1 MSLLERLNVPIDN
14 GAGVPSIGPVR
25 TKSGSRSSPYTR
37 PNRTPKGD
45 PDAQW
50 SHDLYEDPEKP
61 SLSSR
66 LTLSAAQPRKPD
78 SRLAQRALRDAAGD
92 SKASGQGLS
101 IKGASAVP
109 LGNVVEVK
117 GLVRGTTAADVEA
130 IFKRCGTIVSS
141 ETASPKASENVIVR
155 ITFKLPAHADAAVNK
170 FNGQPADGKILQ
182 VSIVGTKAVG
192 LSGRLAG
199 VDAVDD
205 SVDVLME
212 GGDEGNS
219 SKMRS
224 DSIIASDPRA
234 SVLVAPPG
242 ADPRQYS
249 QQSPS
254 NSRADGQK
262 WHRGGR
268 GRGRGGRG
276 RRGGGGGER
285 GVGMDIDG

>member
-14 GAGVPSIGPVR
+14 GTGAPSIGPVR
-25 TKSGSRSSPYTR
+25 TKSGNRSSPYTR

-92 SKASGQGLS
+92 SKTSGQGLS

-109 LGNVVEVK
+109 LGNVVEIR
-117 GLVRGTTAADVEA
+117 GLVKGTTAADVEA
-130 IFKRCGTIVSS
+130 IFKRCGAIVSS
-141 ETASPKASENVIVR
+141 ETASPKASENVVVR
-155 ITFKLPAHADAAVNK
+155 ITFKLPAQADAAVNK

-199 VDAVDD
+199 VDVVDD
-205 SVDVLME
+205 SVDVLMDGGEE
-212 GGDEGNS
+212 GSS

-242 ADPRQYS
+242 TDPKLYTQHS
-249 QQSPS
+249 HS
-254 NSRADGQK
+254 NSRPDGQK

-276 RRGGGGGER
+276 RRGAGDR
-285 GVGMDIDG
+285 GAGMDVDN

>member
-1 MSLLERLNVPIDN
+1 MSLLERLNVPMD
-14 GAGVPSIGPVR
+14 GAPSIGPIR
-25 TKSGSRSSPYTR
+25 SKSGIRSSPYNRT
-37 PNRTPKGD
+37 NRTPKGD

-50 SHDLYEDPEKP
+50 SHDLYEDPDKP

-66 LTLSAAQPRKPD
+66 LTLTAAQPRKPD
-78 SRLAQRALRDAAGD
+78 SRLAQRALRDATGD
-92 SKASGQGLS
+92 SKGLS
-101 IKGASAVP
+101 IKGASSAP

-141 ETASPKASENVIVR
+141 ETASAKTSENVVVR
-155 ITFKLPAHADAAVNK
+155 LTFKQVAQADAAVAK

-199 VDAVDD
+199 VDVIDD

-212 GGDEGNS
+212 GGDES
-219 SKMRS
+219 ASKMRS

-242 ADPRQYS
+242 TDPKHYS
-249 QQSPS
+249 QQS
-254 NSRADGQK
+254 NSRADAQR
-262 WHRGGR
+262 WPRGGR

-276 RRGGGGGER
+276 RRGGGGA
-285 GVGMDIDG
+285 GMDID

>member
-14 GAGVPSIGPVR
+14 GPGAPSIGPVR

-37 PNRTPKGD
+37 PIRTPKGD

-92 SKASGQGLS
+92 SKALGLGLS

-109 LGNVVEVK
+109 LGNVVEIR

-130 IFKRCGTIVSS
+130 IFKRCGAIVSS

-155 ITFKLPAHADAAVNK
+155 ITFKLPAQADAAVNK

-199 VDAVDD
+199 VDVVDD

-212 GGDEGNS
+212 GGEESS

-242 ADPRQYS
+242 ADPKQYS
-249 QQSPS
+249 QHSHS
-254 NSRADGQK
+254 NSRPDGQR

-268 GRGRGGRG
+268 GRGRGRG
-276 RRGGGGGER
+276 RRGGGER
-285 GVGMDIDG
+285 GAGMDIDG

>member
-14 GAGVPSIGPVR
+14 GTGAPSIGPVR

-109 LGNVVEVK
+109 LGNVVEIR
-117 GLVRGTTAADVEA
+117 GLVKGTTAADVEA
-130 IFKRCGTIVSS
+130 IFKRCGAIVSS
-141 ETASPKASENVIVR
+141 ETASPKASENVVVR
-155 ITFKLPAHADAAVNK
+155 ITFKLPAQADAAVNK

-199 VDAVDD
+199 VDVVDD
-205 SVDVLME
+205 SVDVLMDGGEE
-212 GGDEGNS
+212 GSS

-242 ADPRQYS
+242 TDPKLYTQHS
-249 QQSPS
+249 HS
-254 NSRADGQK
+254 NSRPDGQK

-276 RRGGGGGER
+276 RRVGGDR
-285 GVGMDIDG
+285 GAGMDVDN

>member
-1 MSLLERLNVPIDN
+1 MSLLERLNVPIGN
-14 GAGVPSIGPVR
+14 GVGAPSIGPVR

-37 PNRTPKGD
+37 PNRPPKGD
-45 PDAQW
+45 SDAQW

-66 LTLSAAQPRKPD
+66 LTLTPAQPRKPD
-78 SRLAQRALRDAAGD
+78 SRLAQRALRDATGD
-92 SKASGQGLS
+92 GKGLGLS
-101 IKGASAVP
+101 IKGASSAP

-117 GLVRGTTAADVEA
+117 GLVRGTSAADVEA

-141 ETASPKASENVIVR
+141 ETASAKASENVIVR
-155 ITFKLPAHADAAVNK
+155 LTFKTVAMADAAVAK

-199 VDAVDD
+199 VDVVDD

-212 GGDEGNS
+212 GGDES
-219 SKMRS
+219 ASKMRS

-242 ADPRQYS
+242 ADPKQYS
-249 QQSPS
+249 QHS
-254 NSRADGQK
+254 NSRADTQK
-262 WHRGGR
+262 WQRGGR
-268 GRGRGGRG
+268 GRGRGRG
-276 RRGGGGGER
+276 RRAGGGGGAP
-285 GVGMDIDG
+285 GMDIDD

>member
-1 MSLLERLNVPIDN
+1 MSLLERLNVPID
-14 GAGVPSIGPVR
+14 GAPSIGPVR

-37 PNRTPKGD
+37 PNRPPKGD

-66 LTLSAAQPRKPD
+66 LTLTAAQPRKPD
-78 SRLAQRALRDAAGD
+78 SRLAQRALRDAC
-92 SKASGQGLS
+92 S
-101 IKGASAVP
+101 IKGASSVSV
-109 LGNVVEVK
+109 GNVVEVK
-117 GLVRGTTAADVEA
+117 GLVRGTSAADVEA

-141 ETASPKASENVIVR
+141 ETASAKASENVIVR
-155 ITFKLPAHADAAVNK
+155 ITFKLPAQADAAVNK

-199 VDAVDD
+199 VESVDD

-212 GGDEGNS
+212 GGEEGA

-242 ADPRQYS
+242 TDPKQYS
-249 QQSPS
+249 QQPHP
-254 NSRADGQK
+254 NARADGQK
-262 WHRGGR
+262 WHRGGSGR
-268 GRGRGGRG
+268 GRGRGRA
-276 RRGGGGGER
+276 RRGERGGGER
-285 GVGMDIDG
+285 GAGMDIDDS

>member
-14 GAGVPSIGPVR
+14 GPGAPSIGPVR

-45 PDAQW
+45 SDAQW

-92 SKASGQGLS
+92 SKAPGLGLS

-109 LGNVVEVK
+109 LGNVVEIR

-155 ITFKLPAHADAAVNK
+155 ITFKLPAQADAAVNK

-199 VDAVDD
+199 VDVVDD

-212 GGDEGNS
+212 GGEESS

-242 ADPRQYS
+242 ADPKQYS
-249 QQSPS
+249 QPSHS
-254 NSRADGQK
+254 NSRTDGQR

-268 GRGRGGRG
+268 GRGRGRG
-276 RRGGGGGER
+276 RRGGGER
-285 GVGMDIDG
+285 GAGMDIDG